1 MIGGMS
7 FHVRVCRECG
17 EEYRPEIVRC
27 VDCGGEL
34 EDVYEEEGGA
44 PPRPPARRSAPPP
57 EAPPPDLSD
66 HRSLFESTRAADLV
80 PFAESLRDAEVP
92 FRLVEKGPRG
102 EEGSVLYQ
110 LLVHEDDARGALDVL
125 APLLA
130 PNVDGDAASALETS
144 YEAGRG
150 YVQCPACGARQ
161 ISGAVECPECGL
173 ALGPAVPT
181 CARCGAPLPEE
192 GAACPAC
199 GAPSPTG

>member
-1 MIGGMS
+1 MISGMA

-27 VDCGGEL
+27 ADCGGEL
-34 EDVYEEEGGA
+34 EDVYEDEGHA
-44 PPRPPARRSAPPP
+44 PVRPPAPAPV
-57 EAPPPDLSD
+57 APPPDLSD
-66 HRSLFESTRAADLV
+66 HRSLFESARAADLV
-80 PFAESLRDAEVP
+80 PFAESLREAEVP
-92 FRLVEKGPRG
+92 FRLAEKGPPG

-110 LLVHEDDARGALDVL
+110 LLVKEGDARAALDVL

-130 PNVDGDAASALETS
+130 PNVDGEAVSALETS

-161 ISGAVECPECGL
+161 VSGAAECPDCGL

-181 CARCGAPLPEE
+181 CSRCGAPLPEE

-199 GAPSPTG
+199 GGPSPTG